1 MARIKS
7 TDPEHLL
14 SEKQTLLWSPHLK
27 AAVQKAAQ
35 DENRSIN
42 NWVITVLSERLH
54 ELELL

>member
-1 MARIKS
+1 MARIKN

-27 AAVQKAAQ
+27 AAVQHAAQ
-35 DENRSIN
+35 QENRSIN

-54 ELELL
+54 NLEYM